1 MFDQYRYPELLDQ
14 YHGVIVHVLNRYRV
28 DVYKAYYD
36 DVYQLAQIAL
46 YQAAEEFDGDPL
58 SEADRYRFVAYV
70 KRVIAWRVLDELRK
84 HTRQG
89 GQEFSTTDE
98 WIFEAGLGEGH
109 TIEITA
115 DIQHFLAEAAKI
127 LQHRD
132 LDFLYQ
138 VIACQGKT
146 KLLLEIYPISRQA
159 IYYKKRN
166 LMDKLQSIR
175 HLLVG

>member
-14 YHGVIVHVLNRYRV
+14 YHGVIVHVLNRYHV
-28 DVYKAYYD
+28 YVYKAYYD

-58 SEADRYRFVAYV
+58 SEGDRYRFVAYV
-70 KRVIAWRVLDELRK
+70 KRVMAWRVLDELRK
-84 HTRQG
+84 YTRQG

-98 WIFEAGLGEGH
+98 WVFEAGLGAGQ

-127 LQHRD
+127 LRYRD

-159 IYYKKRN
+159 IYNKKRN

>member
-1 MFDQYRYPELLDQ
+1 MFNQYQYPELLDQ
-14 YHGVIVHVLNRYRV
+14 YHGVIVHVLNRYHV

-84 HTRQG
+84 HTRLG

>member
-70 KRVIAWRVLDELRK
+70 KRVMAWRVLDELRK
-84 HTRQG
+84 HTRLG

-98 WIFEAGLGEGH
+98 WVFEAGLGAGH

-115 DIQHFLAEAAKI
+115 DIEHFLAEAAKI
-127 LQHRD
+127 LQHRN

>member
-1 MFDQYRYPELLDQ
+1 MFNQYRYPELLDQ

-58 SEADRYRFVAYV
+58 SEAARYRFVAYV
-70 KRVIAWRVLDELRK
+70 KRVMAWRVLDELRK
-84 HTRQG
+84 HTRLG

-98 WIFEAGLGEGH
+98 WVFEEGLGAGH

-127 LQHRD
+127 LQYRD

-159 IYYKKRN
+159 IYYKKRH

>member
-14 YHGVIVHVLNRYRV
+14 YHGVIVHVLKRYRV

-70 KRVIAWRVLDELRK
+70 KRVMAWRVLDELRK
-84 HTRQG
+84 HTRLG
-89 GQEFSTTDE
+89 GQEFSTADD
-98 WIFEAGLGEGH
+98 WVFEDGLGAGH

-127 LQHRD
+127 LRYHD

-159 IYYKKRN
+159 IYNKKRN

>member
-14 YHGVIVHVLNRYRV
+14 YHGVIVHVLKRYHV

-46 YQAAEEFDGDPL
+46 YQAAEEFDGNPL

-70 KRVIAWRVLDELRK
+70 KRVMAWRVLDELRK
-84 HTRQG
+84 HTRLG

-98 WIFEAGLGEGH
+98 WVFETGLGAGH

-127 LQHRD
+127 LRYRD

-159 IYYKKRN
+159 IYNKKRN

>member
-14 YHGVIVHVLNRYRV
+14 YHGVIVHVLKRYRV

-58 SEADRYRFVAYV
+58 NEADRYRFVAYV
-70 KRVIAWRVLDELRK
+70 KRVMAWRVLDELRK
-84 HTRQG
+84 HTRLG
-89 GQEFSTTDE
+89 GQEFSTADD
-98 WIFEAGLGEGH
+98 WVFEAGLGAGH

-127 LQHRD
+127 LRYRD

-159 IYYKKRN
+159 IYNKKRN

>member
-14 YHGVIVHVLNRYRV
+14 YHGVIVHVLNRYHV

-58 SEADRYRFVAYV
+58 SEGDRYRFVAYV
-70 KRVIAWRVLDELRK
+70 KRVMAWRVLDELRK
-84 HTRQG
+84 HSRQG
-89 GQEFSTTDE
+89 DQEFTTTDE
-98 WIFEAGLGEGH
+98 WVFEAGLGAGQ

-127 LQHRD
+127 LRYRD

-159 IYYKKRN
+159 IYNKKRN